1 MKKIKST
8 VLDSSYCSQ
17 AAMQYFLETF
27 SETHHCQEKIR
38 PRGCQNTKP
47 GKPRDADK
55 AFEYLVF
62 GGGIIDE
69 EFIPWKG
76 RLL

>member
-1 MKKIKST
+1 MKQVKSA
-8 VLDSSYCSQ
+8 VLDSGYSRQ
-17 AAMQYFLETF
+17 AAMQSFLETV
-27 SETHHCQEKIR
+27 SEIHHLQEKIR
-38 PRGCQNTKP
+38 PKGCQNTKP
-47 GKPRDADK
+47 DKPRNADK